1 MGAKK
6 QAVVDTAGCVACGS
20 CEDVCPRGAI
30 KVWHGSYA
38 KVDKALCVGCGLCAR
53 TCPGTFIH
61 LEEVRP

>member
-1 MGAKK
+1 MGKRK
-6 QAVVDTAGCVACGS
+6 AVVDTAGCVACGS

-53 TCPGTFIH
+53 NCPGTFIH